1 MVFFLLF
8 YLIYDGGI
16 EKIEIE
22 RERERQ
28 HVPNYTRK
36 KGRTNERVC
45 CLDRIHSDD
54 KSNSCYMCVCFF
66 SSFKKREFGKE
77 KKVATKK
84 RENHGTVKL
93 IVLIYALNE
102 LTKF

>member
-1 MVFFLLF
+1 MCQIIL
-8 YLIYDGGI
+8 
-16 EKIEIE
+16 E
-22 RERERQ
+22 
-28 HVPNYTRK
+28 K

-54 KSNSCYMCVCFF
+54 KSNIVVVCVFF
-66 SSFKKREFGKE
+66 FLLLKKEFGKE

-84 RENHGTVKL
+84 RESHGTVKL

-102 LTKF
+102 PTKL